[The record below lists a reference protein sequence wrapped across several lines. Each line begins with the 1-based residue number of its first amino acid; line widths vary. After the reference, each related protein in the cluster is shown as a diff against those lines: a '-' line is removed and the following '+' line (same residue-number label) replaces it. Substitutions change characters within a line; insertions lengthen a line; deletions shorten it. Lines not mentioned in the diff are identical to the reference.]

1 MEDIGNIATTLDLNR
16 SALYFMFVV
25 AEISTL
31 DPVILASYPI
41 MLALC
46 CPVPITPKTILA

>member
-1 MEDIGNIATTLDLNR
+1 MEDIGNIATTLDLNK

-31 DPVILASYPI
+31 GPVILASYPI
-41 MLALC
+41 MLALRFMLSS
-46 CPVPITPKTILA
+46 PHYT